1 MSDYYKTLGLK
12 REASDKEVK
21 KAYRRLARKYH
32 PDINPGDKG
41 ADDRFK
47 DIQEAYSVLGDSKK
61 RKEFDRYGQA
71 AASGGFP
78 GGGTQGFDFQGFGS
92 GQPGSSPFSSF
103 GEIFSDLFG
112 RRASQSGSGPK
123 RGSDLEYQIKI
134 PFLEAVNGVEKRLN
148 FQRQV
153 ACDECHGSG
162 SRSGSQTKPCSE
174 CQGSGQVQQRHG
186 TMTFGT
192 TCGSCAGSGQIRAG
206 DCSACRGVG
215 FRAASEA
222 LTVRIPAG
230 VNTGSR
236 VRIAG
241 KGNGGARGGSA
252 GDLYLVVEVEPHE
265 LFRREGNQIFCEI
278 PVTVTEAVL
287 GADIEVPTVS
297 GKARLH
303 IPGGTQGGQKFRL
316 RNKGVSGP
324 KGGVRG
330 DQIVRVRI
338 FLPVSANGRSK
349 ELLKE
354 FAKLHP
360 ENPREQLGLR

>member
-1 MSDYYKTLGLK
+1 MSDYYKTLGLEK
-12 REASDKEVK
+12 GVSDKEIK
-21 KAYRRLARKYH
+21 KSYRRLARKYH

-41 ADDRFK
+41 AEDRFK
-47 DIQEAYSVLGDSKK
+47 DIQEAYSVLGDSEK
-61 RKEFDRYGQA
+61 RKAYDRYGQA
-71 AASGGFP
+71 DARGGFP
-78 GGGTQGFDFQGFGS
+78 GGGARGFDFQGFES

-112 RRASQSGSGPK
+112 RRPSQPGSGPK
-123 RGSDLEYQIKI
+123 RGPDLEYQIQI
-134 PFLEAVNGVEKRLN
+134 PFLEAVNGAEKRLN

-153 ACDECHGSG
+153 SCDECQGSG
-162 SRSGSQTKPCSE
+162 SRSGSHTKPCSV
-174 CQGSGQVQQRHG
+174 CKGSGQAQQRHG

-192 TCGSCAGSGQIRAG
+192 TCGSCGGSGQIRTG
-206 DCSACRGVG
+206 DCSACRGAG

-241 KGNGGARGGSA
+241 KGNSGSHGGSA

-265 LFRREGNQIFCEI
+265 LFWREGNRIFCEI

-303 IPGGTQGGQKFRL
+303 IPEGTQGGQKFRL
-316 RNKGVSGP
+316 KKKGVSGP
-324 KGGVRG
+324 KGGGRG

-338 FLPVSANGRSK
+338 VLPVSANGRSK
-349 ELLKE
+349 ELLEE

-360 ENPREQLGLR
+360 ENPREPLGLR

>member
-1 MSDYYKTLGLK
+1 M
-12 REASDKEVK
+12 
-21 KAYRRLARKYH
+21 
-32 PDINPGDKG
+32 
-41 ADDRFK
+41 
-47 DIQEAYSVLGDSKK
+47 
-61 RKEFDRYGQA
+61 
-71 AASGGFP
+71 
-78 GGGTQGFDFQGFGS
+78 
-92 GQPGSSPFSSF
+92 
-103 GEIFSDLFG
+103 
-112 RRASQSGSGPK
+112 
-123 RGSDLEYQIKI
+123 
-134 PFLEAVNGVEKRLN
+134 EKRLN
-148 FQRQV
+148 FHRQV

-162 SRSGSQTKPCSE
+162 SRSGSHKKPCSE
-174 CQGSGQVQQRHG
+174 CQGSGQSQQRHG

-192 TCGSCAGSGQIRAG
+192 TCGSCGGSGQIQTG
-206 DCSACRGVG
+206 DCSACRGSG
-215 FRAASEA
+215 FRAVSEA

-241 KGNGGARGGSA
+241 KGNSGVQGGSA
-252 GDLYLVVEVEPHE
+252 GDLYLVVEAEPHE
-265 LFRREGNQIFCEI
+265 LFWREGSQIHCEI

-316 RNKGVSGP
+316 KKKGVSGP
-324 KGGVRG
+324 KGGARG

-338 FLPVSANGRSK
+338 VLPLSANGRSK
-349 ELLKE
+349 ELLEE